1 VSIIFADFHNLI
13 IRKLNAVLLNLTTI
27 DERLIKLD
35 NHIRKNEETDL
46 KKNEHYD
53 FDLPADT
60 VEQLQRID
68 NQLKNKCVA
77 TEMVYTKYYH
87 FILTIRNILLK
98 CLIKSNILDIFIY
111 LYNVK

>member
-1 VSIIFADFHNLI
+1 M
-13 IRKLNAVLLNLTTI
+13 

-35 NHIRKNEETDL
+35 NHIRRNEDRDSKE
-46 KKNEHYD
+46 NEDYD

-77 TEMVYTKYYH
+77 AEMAYTKYYH
-87 FILTIRNILLK
+87 FILTIRNILLQ